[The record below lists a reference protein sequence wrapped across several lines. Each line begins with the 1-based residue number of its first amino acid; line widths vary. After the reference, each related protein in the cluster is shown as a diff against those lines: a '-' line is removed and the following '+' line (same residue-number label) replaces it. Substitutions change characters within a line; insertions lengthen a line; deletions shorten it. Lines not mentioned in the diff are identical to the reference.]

1 MDEFHNDFE
10 ICIQPPPPGGYA
22 DRNHS
27 NDGRSATPPTR
38 DKNFNKND
46 IRFYYKFHEA
56 EKAADAADA
65 EEGIGDGG
73 GAGAYG
79 GEGGIGNDEDNACPL
94 CSKRLCDLVSPGPK
108 CGGDHAIGTGVCCL
122 RGLCLEDVAA
132 KRKKER
138 RTARQ
143 RAANPRGDCNCR

>member
-10 ICIQPPPPGGYA
+10 IRIQPPPPGGNA
-22 DRNHS
+22 DKNHS
-27 NDGRSATPPTR
+27 NDGRPTTPPTR
-38 DKNFNKND
+38 DQNFHKND

-56 EKAADAADA
+56 EKAADASDA
-65 EEGIGDGG
+65 AEGISDGE
-73 GAGAYG
+73 GAGV
-79 GEGGIGNDEDNACPL
+79 GNDEDNTCPL
-94 CSKRLCDLVSPGPK
+94 CSKRLCDLVTPGPK

-138 RTARQ
+138 GTARQ
-143 RAANPRGDCNCR
+143 RAANPKEGCNCR